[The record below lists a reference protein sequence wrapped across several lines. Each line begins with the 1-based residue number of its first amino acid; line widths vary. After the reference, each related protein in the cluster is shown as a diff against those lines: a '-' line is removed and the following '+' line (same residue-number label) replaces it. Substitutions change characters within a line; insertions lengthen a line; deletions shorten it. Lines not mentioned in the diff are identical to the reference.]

1 MNAALMI
8 AALHAVRGRE
18 VHFAKYPVE
27 ESVKCWRAT
36 APHRYAQPMETLIK
50 KLVNFKSGEGKAL
63 LWSFAYF
70 FFLMSA
76 YYMLLPIRDAFGIRG
91 GAQDL
96 PWLFFGTFI
105 AALLTAPLQASI
117 AAKLPRQRF
126 VPVTYLFL
134 VANMLIFWFLLK
146 TEIAPDIVSK
156 AFFIWI
162 TVFSVFTVSIFW
174 TFMSDLYSSAQGS
187 RLFGFVAAGGSLGSI
202 LGPQINKL
210 LVGPLGIA
218 NLLLLASALLICA
231 IVCANRLE
239 PAAAQLQSADPD
251 FVAASA
257 GRDKKPVG
265 GGVFDGF
272 GLLFKSSY
280 LGGIGLWVFML
291 SLLGTF
297 LYLTQA
303 NIVASYTPDM
313 KERTSIF
320 STIYMWVGILSAVV
334 QLLGTGRIIKAVG
347 TGATLAILP
356 LVFVVGFSGLMF
368 TSALF
373 AVAAFQACQRAA
385 NFGISNVA
393 RESLWPVVSR
403 EEKFKAKNIVDGAV
417 FRGADFV
424 NAFIYT
430 GLAKILSVQPTL
442 AAIAV
447 VLSGGWA
454 ALSFGL
460 GRAREKRAREQA
472 R

>member
-1 MNAALMI
+1 
-8 AALHAVRGRE
+8 
-18 VHFAKYPVE
+18 
-27 ESVKCWRAT
+27 
-36 APHRYAQPMETLIK
+36 METLIK
-50 KLVNFKSGEGKAL
+50 KLVNFKAGEGKAL
-63 LWSFAYF
+63 IWSFLYF
-70 FFLMSA
+70 FFLLST

-96 PWLFFGTFI
+96 PWLFLGTFI
-105 AALLTAPLQASI
+105 VALLTAPLQAAI
-117 AAKLPRQRF
+117 AAKMPRQRF
-126 VPVTYLFL
+126 VPASYLFL

-146 TEIAPDIVSK
+146 SNVAPGVVSK

-174 TFMSDLYSSAQGS
+174 TFQSDLYSSEQGK
-187 RLFGFVAAGGSLGSI
+187 RLFGFVAAGGSLGNI
-202 LGPQINKL
+202 VGPQVNKL

-218 NLLLLASALLICA
+218 NLLLVASVLLVIA
-231 IVCANRLE
+231 IFCANRLE
-239 PAAAQLQSADPD
+239 AAAAQLQAADPD
-251 FVAASA
+251 FKAASA
-257 GRDKKPVG
+257 GREKKPLG
-265 GGVFDGF
+265 GSVLDGF
-272 GLLFKSSY
+272 GLMFKSSY
-280 LGGIGLWVFML
+280 LGGIGLWVFLL

-303 NIVASYTPDM
+303 HIVASYTPDM
-313 KERTSIF
+313 KARTSIF
-320 STIYMWVGILSAVV
+320 STIYTWVGILSLVV
-334 QLLGTGRIIKAVG
+334 QVLGTGRIMKKIG
-347 TGATLAILP
+347 TGATLAVQP
-356 LVFVVGFSGLMF
+356 VVFIVGFAGLMF

-430 GLAKILSVQPTL
+430 GLAKVLAVQPTL

-460 GRAREKRAREQA
+460 GRAQEKRSREAAGQK
-472 R
+472 

>member
-1 MNAALMI
+1 
-8 AALHAVRGRE
+8 
-18 VHFAKYPVE
+18 
-27 ESVKCWRAT
+27 
-36 APHRYAQPMETLIK
+36 METLIK

-63 LWSFAYF
+63 FWSFAYF
-70 FFLMSA
+70 FFLMST

-96 PWLFFGTFI
+96 PWLFLGTFI

-126 VPVTYLFL
+126 VPVAYLFL
-134 VANMLIFWFLLK
+134 VANMLVFWFLLK
-146 TEIAPDIVSK
+146 SEVAPDVVPK

-174 TFMSDLYSSAQGS
+174 TFMSDLYSTEQGK
-187 RLFGFVAAGGSLGSI
+187 RLFGFIAAGGSLGTI
-202 LGPQINKL
+202 LGPKVTKL
-210 LVGPLGIA
+210 LVGPLGVA
-218 NLLLLASALLICA
+218 NMLLLASGMLILA
-231 IVCANRLE
+231 VIAANRLE
-239 PAAAQLQSADPD
+239 PAAAELQAADPK

-280 LGGIGLWVFML
+280 LGSIGVWVFML

-303 NIVASYTPDM
+303 HIVASYTDDM
-313 KERTSIF
+313 KARTSIF
-320 STIYMWVGILSAVV
+320 SEIYFWVGILSLVV
-334 QLLGTGRIIKAVG
+334 QVLGTGRIIKGLGVG
-347 TGATLAILP
+347 PALAILP

-373 AVAAFQACQRAA
+373 VVAAFQACQRAS
-385 NFGISNVA
+385 NFGIANVA
-393 RESLWPVVSR
+393 REALWPVVTR

-430 GLAKILSVQPTL
+430 GLAKVMQVQPTL
-442 AAIAV
+442 AAIGV
-447 VLSGGWA
+447 VLAGGWA

-460 GRAREKRAREQA
+460 GKAQEKRAREA
-472 R
+472 AGPK